1 MCTESPIPGRFHLG
15 DHMEL
20 TQELRHKAARGENL
34 TAGDVLEAASV
45 IEELEA
51 KVLNLTQRLDQRN
64 AQVEVLK
71 NMNTLA
77 FEAASSARTIDQIT
91 EDVTAEGTKRDSSL
105 YNAFEIRQF
114 VFALRHEQS
123 RRADRDLS
131 YQELDTYANAD
142 IGVDAMIEAIDEADV
157 RPFSFKDVAELLEMY
172 RNLSVASLTRPV
184 KKSVREVFQLL
195 KAHPTAHFYGE
206 ELRMIRQWG
215 VDHERDR
222 NIIKARLGR
231 AFTDPVG
238 YMDTRFDLMLSKAT
252 KRQLLDGRVLTAQ
265 AYQHAV
271 FTRPD
276 FLQIKPDWVLHDGKT
291 QFHAG
296 EHFHTRA
303 CDGMW
308 WCGTHFN
315 DLTGHQLMNV
325 LETALGELRLLYIH
339 FPNGVNNDEADT
351 ATSAS

>member
-20 TQELRHKAARGENL
+20 LEELRHKAARGENL
-34 TAGDVLEAASV
+34 TAGDVLEVASV

-51 KVLNLTQRLDQRN
+51 KVDELTRKLSQRD
-64 AQVEVLK
+64 AQVTVLK
-71 NMNTLA
+71 EMNAVA
-77 FEAASSARTIDQIT
+77 FAAAGSSRTVDEMRT
-91 EDVTAEGTKRDSSL
+91 DAKNVCSSTGPL
-105 YNAFEIRQF
+105 FNAFEVNQLMN
-114 VFALRHEQS
+114 AY
-123 RRADRDLS
+123 DLS
-131 YQELDTYANAD
+131 ERQRAALAKTHDQLLAHGTVAVGVEQLISDVNKAN
-142 IGVDAMIEAIDEADV
+142 V
-157 RPFSFKDVAELLEMY
+157 RPFAYQDVAMLVEMY
-172 RNLSVASLTRPV
+172 KDASVSSLTRPV

-206 ELRMIRQWG
+206 EVRMIRQWG

-271 FTRPD
+271 FVRPD
-276 FLQIKPDWVLHDGKT
+276 FLQIKPDWKLHDGKT

-339 FPNGVNNDEADT
+339 FPNGVTDDKAD
-351 ATSAS
+351 TSAS